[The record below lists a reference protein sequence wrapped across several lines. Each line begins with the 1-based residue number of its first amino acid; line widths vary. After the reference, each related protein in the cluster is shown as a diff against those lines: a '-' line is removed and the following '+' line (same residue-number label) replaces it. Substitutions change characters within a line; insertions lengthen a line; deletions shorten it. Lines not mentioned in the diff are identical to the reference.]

1 MSERTDYPSGAPCWV
16 ETLQPDPDAAA
27 QFYGQLFG
35 WQFDEPKPMPGRL
48 GGEYLAARIAGRLVT
63 GIGQAP
69 ASAPT
74 ALWSTFIS
82 VDSIEAVLTR
92 VADAG
97 GAVIVGPLQA
107 GPDGR
112 LAVVTDPAGVAFGL
126 WQPAERIGAQ
136 LVNEPGTWAM
146 SALHTPSPERA
157 RSFYSTVFGWQL
169 QPVSGAPLAFWR
181 LPGYVGSGQDQRM
194 PDDVVAVMTR
204 STRQARSRRTGRSTS
219 ASTTSTRQP
228 STRPRSADSSSYHRQ
243 TLRAS
248 AAQSSPTRN
257 SASSRS
263 ALRRAPERSHPR
275 PVDLSPAP
283 GHRPL
288 RSGTPLDARV
298 CLAGQPFVCGMAY
311 GFRPSRFLGKET
323 PSGPIG
329 GERRPS
335 APP

>member
-1 MSERTDYPSGAPCWV
+1 MRALIKNQEPQTMSERTDYPSGAPCWV

-194 PDDVVAVMTR
+194 PDDVVAVMTPIDEASEIPPHWAVNFCVDDVDTTAEHAAALGGQLLLPPTDTPGFR
-204 STRQARSRRTGRSTS
+204 SAVIADPQLGVIAIS
-219 ASTTSTRQP
+219 AATST
-228 STRPRSADSSSYHRQ
+228 
-243 TLRAS
+243 
-248 AAQSSPTRN
+248 
-257 SASSRS
+257 
-263 ALRRAPERSHPR
+263 
-275 PVDLSPAP
+275 
-283 GHRPL
+283 
-288 RSGTPLDARV
+288 
-298 CLAGQPFVCGMAY
+298 
-311 GFRPSRFLGKET
+311 
-323 PSGPIG
+323 
-329 GERRPS
+329 
-335 APP
+335 